1 MSDNGNENEKSMNP
15 EEFLKGLKDLASL
28 KILLEYAEKKES
40 IPEGSKAILSKFL
53 NTLMGYVVDTFAI
66 DPMRLRTQRVFLL
79 MALVIQG
86 AYLMGAANGTKDK
99 EG

>member
-1 MSDNGNENEKSMNP
+1 MSDNGDEKEMNP
-15 EEFLKGLKDLASL
+15 EEFLKGLKDLATL
-28 KILLEYAEKKES
+28 KMLLEYAEKKDS
-40 IPEGSKAILSKFL
+40 IPDGSKAVLSKFI
-53 NTLMGYVVDTFAI
+53 NTLMGYLVDTFAI

-86 AYLMGAANGTKDK
+86 SYLMGAANGVKEK